1 MVRVLTTPV
10 RPGCEP
16 GPLAL
21 RSGWL
26 EGRRSMKGV
35 NGRVSGDGGTRTR
48 RLRVMCYNILA
59 DM

>member
-16 GPLAL
+16 APLAL
-21 RSGWL
+21 RSDWL
-26 EGRRSMKGV
+26 ESRGSAEGGDRRT
-35 NGRVSGDGGTRTR
+35 SGDDRRRMR

-59 DM
+59 NM